1 MTLGKWAWKLPPFK
15 QSVTTDLT
23 NLKVLKMDNAQVGEK
38 AGYTQLKVPL
48 AAHFDV
54 RDRYYTRQRR

>member
-23 NLKVLKMDNAQVGEK
+23 NLKVLKMDNAKVSEK
-38 AGYTQLKVPL
+38 EVVILYSNIRIKIC
-48 AAHFDV
+48 DI
-54 RDRYYTRQRR
+54 

>member
-23 NLKVLKMDNAQVGEK
+23 NLKVLKMDNAQVGDK
-38 AGYTQLKVPL
+38 AEVILNLKYRKKKRVL
-48 AAHFDV
+48 
-54 RDRYYTRQRR
+54 